1 MFKSLDELVR
11 LRGSLSLLIS
21 PEGEDKLRVFILPA
35 TATAPQG
42 AEPEEALRQPL
53 SLCATPEELDA
64 GFVGAVSGYTAA
76 MTTLQQQVNDTLA
89 VIDAAKKTQ
98 QKRAANAL
106 TGKAGAP
113 KASGASP
120 GFKPNIASSDDDGDD
135 GGDDDDSGAS
145 GDANAAPATPPTE
158 AASAASA
165 KDSAPAELTA
175 DLF

>member
-21 PEGEDKLRVFILPA
+21 PEGDDKLRVFILPA
-35 TATAPQG
+35 PTSAPQG

-98 QKRAANAL
+98 QKKAATAL
-106 TGKAGAP
+106 TSKAGAP
-113 KASGASP
+113 KASGTSP
-120 GFKPNIASSDDDGDD
+120 GFTPSVASSDDDE
-135 GGDDDDSGAS
+135 DDDDSGAS
-145 GDANAAPATPPTE
+145 GDANAAPSTPPTE

-165 KDSAPAELTA
+165 KNSAPAELTA